1 VSIPNLDREWFDD
14 LRVSAP
20 PREFNDVFAGFSA
33 GGAIGQGARQPVDFA
48 PVAGGVRPVEIHG
61 VLGMSMIELNK
72 IVGAI
77 LLGGFVLLVSSI
89 LAKNLVQP
97 MRHEAVAMVAHGEGG
112 GEAPAQPAGDTLE
125 PVSPLLANADLAAG
139 ETAFKKCTQCHTIE
153 KGATAKKLGPNLWGV
168 VGAPHGHV
176 EGFNYS
182 EALKGKPGNW
192 DYEALNAWLH
202 SPKTYAPGTKMT
214 FAGIKKT
221 EERANLIA
229 WLRTKSDSPPPLPD
243 AAAIEATQ
251 QQAAGEQAPPAETAA
266 TTEPTTA
273 TPPATE
279 QPAAG
284 TTEQQAPAD
293 TGQQTAATPP
303 GGGIADLLK
312 SADPA
317 AGAKVAAKCK
327 ACHGFD
333 KGGPNKVGPNLWD
346 IVGAKQAHLGDAF
359 KYSDALK
366 GLGGEWTYD
375 ALDKFLT
382 APKEYVPGTKMVFP
396 GLKKPEDRAAVIAY
410 LRSLSDSPKPLP

>member
-1 VSIPNLDREWFDD
+1 MNSF
-14 LRVSAP
+14 
-20 PREFNDVFAGFSA
+20 
-33 GGAIGQGARQPVDFA
+33 
-48 PVAGGVRPVEIHG
+48 
-61 VLGMSMIELNK
+61 ELNK

-89 LAKNLVQP
+89 LAKSLVQP
-97 MRHEAVAMVAHGEGG
+97 ARHEAAAMVAPHGESG
-112 GEAPAQPAGDTLE
+112 GEAPAGPAGDTLE
-125 PVSPLLANADLAAG
+125 PVSALLASADLAAG
-139 ETAFKKCTQCHTIE
+139 EAAFKKCTSCHTTD
-153 KGATAKKLGPNLWGV
+153 KGGANKIGPNLWGV
-168 VGAPHGHV
+168 VGAPHAHV
-176 EGFNYS
+176 AAFKYS
-182 EALKGKPGNW
+182 DALKGKPGNW

-229 WLRTKSDSPPPLPD
+229 WMRTKSDSPLPLPD
-243 AAAIEATQ
+243 AAAVEATQ
-251 QQAAGEQAPPAETAA
+251 QQAAGEPAGQPEAPAVEAPAPAETTT
-266 TTEPTTA
+266 TTETTA
-273 TPPATE
+273 PAAPE

-284 TTEQQAPAD
+284 TAEQPAPAD
-293 TGQQTAATPP
+293 TGQQVAATPP
-303 GGGIADLLK
+303 GGGIAELLK

-346 IVGAKQAHLGDAF
+346 IVGNKQAHLGDGF

-366 GLGGEWTYD
+366 GLGGEWSYD
-375 ALDKFLT
+375 ALDRFLT
-382 APKEYVPGTKMVFP
+382 APKAYVPGTKMVFP

-410 LRSLSDSPKPLP
+410 LRTLSDSPKPLP

>member
-1 VSIPNLDREWFDD
+1 
-14 LRVSAP
+14 
-20 PREFNDVFAGFSA
+20 
-33 GGAIGQGARQPVDFA
+33 
-48 PVAGGVRPVEIHG
+48 
-61 VLGMSMIELNK
+61 MIELNK
-72 IVGAI
+72 IVGAV
-77 LLGGFVLLVSSI
+77 LLGGFVLLASSI
-89 LAKNLVQP
+89 LGKTLVQP
-97 MRHEAVAMVAHGEGG
+97 VRYETAAMVVPQDEGA
-112 GEAPAQPAGDTLE
+112 EAPAQPAGDTLE
-125 PVSPLLANADLAAG
+125 PVSALLANADLAAG
-139 ETAFKKCTQCHTIE
+139 EASFKKCTSCHSID
-153 KGATAKKLGPNLWGV
+153 KGGANKIGPNLWGI
-168 VGAPHGHV
+168 VGAPHAQV
-176 EGFNYS
+176 AAFKYS
-182 EALKGKPGNW
+182 DALKGKPGNW

-214 FAGIKKT
+214 FAGLKKT

-229 WLRTKSDSPPPLPD
+229 WMRNQSDSPPPLPD
-243 AAAIEATQ
+243 AAAVEATQ
-251 QQAAGEQAPPAETAA
+251 QQAAGEAAPQEAAPAPEVEATPPAETGTTTTEAAPPAETP
-266 TTEPTTA
+266 EA
-273 TPPATE
+273 TPPAGSSE
-279 QPAAG
+279 AAG
-284 TTEQQAPAD
+284 QQQA
-293 TGQQTAATPP
+293 AATPP
-303 GGGIADLLK
+303 GGGIGDLLK
-312 SADPA
+312 AADPA